1 MDRNGTSASLGNG
14 SGPSWKSLPGIQSI
28 QDGNNR
34 STGTSVGSKKSE
46 SWFATRS
53 ADNGT
58 PFFENRFLFGT
69 VLDDFSF

>member
-1 MDRNGTSASLGNG
+1 MRVRQEEQFGGKT
-14 SGPSWKSLPGIQSI
+14 
-28 QDGNNR
+28 R
-34 STGTSVGSKKSE
+34 FV
-46 SWFATRS
+46 TRS